1 MFPRFTA
8 FTGLILTGLILI
20 GLILTG
26 FILCQ
31 LMAVIGRDFP
41 TAGSQVRAERRKPNG
56 PPELMS

>member
-26 FILCQ
+26 FHPLPIE
-31 LMAVIGRDFP
+31 V
-41 TAGSQVRAERRKPNG
+41 K
-56 PPELMS
+56 